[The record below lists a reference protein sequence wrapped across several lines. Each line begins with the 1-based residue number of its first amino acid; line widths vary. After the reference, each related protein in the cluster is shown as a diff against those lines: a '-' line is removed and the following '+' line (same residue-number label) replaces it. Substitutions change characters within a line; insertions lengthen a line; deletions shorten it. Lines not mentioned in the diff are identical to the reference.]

1 LREQI
6 DEINGRMTQHQ
17 HPRMALVDF
26 FFKVGIIMSRSLK
39 VQHWEIVKQTPPVDK
54 KIAVLVDGPNMLRK
68 EFNVKLE
75 YIREPVETLGNIVI
89 AKVFL
94 NTFATDRLLEAIA
107 NSGFTPIVTAID
119 IHTTMAVE
127 AMDVIATHKVNT
139 LAIASRNARCAP
151 ILRKAKE
158 KGVESIS
165 IGFEPGFS
173 TALQNASDYVIKIVT
188 GAEQIK

>member
-1 LREQI
+1 MDGTSEHVQM
-6 DEINGRMTQHQ
+6 D
-17 HPRMALVDF
+17 A
-26 FFKVGIIMSRSLK
+26 GITMSRGSK
-39 VQHWEIVKQTPPVDK
+39 AEHWEIVRQTPPVDK

-75 YIREPVETLGNIVI
+75 YIREPVETLGNIVT

-107 NSGFTPIVTAID
+107 NSGFTPVVTATD
-119 IHTTMAVE
+119 IYTTMAVE
-127 AMDVIATHKVNT
+127 AMEVIATRRVNT
-139 LAIASRNARCAP
+139 LAIASRHARCAP
-151 ILRKAKE
+151 IIRKAKE
-158 KGVESIS
+158 KGVESIV

-188 GAEQIK
+188 GAEQPK

>member
-1 LREQI
+1 
-6 DEINGRMTQHQ
+6 
-17 HPRMALVDF
+17 
-26 FFKVGIIMSRSLK
+26 MSHSTK
-39 VQHWEIVKQTPPVDK
+39 SQKWEIVKQAPPSDK

-68 EFNVKLE
+68 EFGVKLE
-75 YIREPVETLGNIVI
+75 YIREPVERLGNVAI

-107 NSGFTPIVTAID
+107 NSGFTPIVTSID
-119 IHTTMAVE
+119 IYTTMAVE
-127 AMDVIATHKVNT
+127 AIDVVASHKVNV
-139 LAIASRNARCAP
+139 LAIASRHARCAP

-188 GAEQIK
+188 GAEQEK

>member
-1 LREQI
+1 
-6 DEINGRMTQHQ
+6 
-17 HPRMALVDF
+17 MALVDF

>member
-1 LREQI
+1 
-6 DEINGRMTQHQ
+6 
-17 HPRMALVDF
+17 
-26 FFKVGIIMSRSLK
+26 MSHESK
-39 VQHWEIVKQTPPVDK
+39 AEHWEIVKQTPPIDK

-89 AKVFL
+89 ARVYL
-94 NTFATDRLLEAIA
+94 NTFATDRLLEAVA
-107 NSGFTPIVTAID
+107 NSGFTPIVTATD
-119 IHTTMAVE
+119 IYTTMAIE
-127 AMDVIATHKVNT
+127 AIEVIATHKVNT
-139 LAIASRNARCAP
+139 IAIASRHARCAP

-158 KGVESIS
+158 KGIESIS

-188 GAEQIK
+188 GAGQSR